1 MIFIEKKNKNSLKID
16 KNSLKIEIFLVNIEG
31 KQIRGFVFPVYQQW
45 GKLEK

>member
-1 MIFIEKKNKNSLKID
+1 MIFIEKKYYISLKID